1 MGKSASSD
9 FKPKE
14 TLMLPFFRFPVM
26 SAALFVASCAVN
38 IPGSPAHAQAMNH
51 GEMAADAPAPPSIG
65 QDLLNKLRGLVG
77 TWDAQLGNGVM
88 TDIFQLFAF
97 DTAILGEEWLNG
109 KQITST
115 VFYVVNGELRADH
128 YCDYLNQPRYTAVPS
143 LDPDVIDFQFRD
155 ATNLEAHPKHFHG
168 TTWKIV
174 DATHLNQDWFVM
186 GGKKPVSLAHME
198 FTKRP
203 EGAPAPQP
211 TKAPATG

>member
-1 MGKSASSD
+1 MRS
-9 FKPKE
+9 
-14 TLMLPFFRFPVM
+14 LPRFCIM
-26 SAALFVASCAVN
+26 TAALLIA
-38 IPGSPAHAQAMNH
+38 SPAITLAATPAAAQTMNH
-51 GEMAADAPAPPSIG
+51 GEMAAQSPATPSIG
-65 QDLLNKLRGLVG
+65 QALLDKLRGLTG
-77 TWDAQLGNGVM
+77 TWDAQTSTGVM
-88 TDIFQLFAF
+88 TDIFKQFAF

-143 LDPDVIDFQFRD
+143 LDPEVIDFQFRD

-168 TTWKIV
+168 TTWKII

-203 EGAPAPQP
+203 EGAPPPQP
-211 TKAPATG
+211 AKAPAKG